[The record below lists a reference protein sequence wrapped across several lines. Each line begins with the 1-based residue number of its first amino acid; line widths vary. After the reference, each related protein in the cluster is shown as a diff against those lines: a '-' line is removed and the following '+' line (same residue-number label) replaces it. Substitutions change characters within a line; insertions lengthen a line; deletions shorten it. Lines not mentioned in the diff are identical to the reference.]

1 MRKSI
6 TLILLLIAF
15 IPAFGQKARNVVR
28 KVGVG
33 ELIYTPAKENKNS
46 AGNVIKDIASALLA
60 GQTSHQEPQYAE
72 AVRASVVNGLSRV
85 RLLSPFDGQFQTEE
99 LESNIPVLYADGTI
113 NNISTIKKTETSG
126 KNVNTYYRGLV
137 SVTVNLKD
145 AHDGTVVNSNTF
157 NITDSD
163 LSWIGSTEKAMS
175 NALEY
180 LSSKIAKYYNSVFP
194 LYASIVEGGDVKKD
208 KQKEVY
214 IDLGESDGASKGLQF
229 DVYQLKT
236 VSGKEAKTM
245 IGRLKIEEV
254 EGDEISLCKV
264 TKGGDR
270 IKAALE
276 EGQTLLITSR

>member
-1 MRKSI
+1 MRNTI
-6 TLILLLIAF
+6 TAILILAAF
-15 IPAFGQKARNVVR
+15 LPAFGQKDRNVVR

-33 ELIYTPAKENKNS
+33 ELIYTPAQEKKNS
-46 AGNVIKDIASALLA
+46 AGNVIKDIASVLLA

-85 RLLSPFDGQFQTEE
+85 RLLSPFDGQFQAAE
-99 LESNIPVLYADGTI
+99 LESDMPALYADGTI

-145 AHDGTVVNSNTF
+145 ARDGTVVNSHTF

-180 LSSKIAKYYNSVFP
+180 LSSKIEKYYNSAFP
-194 LYASIVEGGDVKKD
+194 LYASIVEGGNVKKD

-214 IDLGESDGASKGLQF
+214 IDLGEPDGVYKGMQF
-229 DVYQLKT
+229 DVFVVKT
-236 VSGKEAKTM
+236 IAGKEAKTM

-270 IKAALE
+270 IKPALE